1 MTNWAE
7 DINPMKDLCK
17 TDRDIWI
24 AAMASRIKMKEIRES
39 FDFACRIR
47 KFLKRKNS
55 VLEVCCGHGLVS
67 NILVEKGWV
76 GYTYQIDI
84 QETKGHERLL
94 SVLNNS
100 HRIFFYE
107 RNLYD
112 LDFVKELDIDGIIGV
127 HCCGSLTD
135 LVIQIA
141 ILKNIDVAVVPC
153 CYGKVKK
160 DNRTKR
166 IRGLFGDAGVDAIRS
181 SRLLEQAYSVNLK
194 KLNESITP
202 MNNLIIG
209 NHGI

>member
-39 FDFACRIR
+39 FDFAHRIR
-47 KFLKRKNS
+47 KFLKKKNS

-67 NILVEKGWV
+67 NILVEKGWI

-94 SVLNNS
+94 SMLNNS

-141 ILKNIDVAVVPC
+141 ILKNIDIAVVPC
-153 CYGKVKK
+153 CYGKVKR
-160 DNRTKR
+160 DNRTRR
-166 IRGLFGDAGVDAIRS
+166 IRGLFGDIGVDAIRT
-181 SRLLEQAYSVNLK
+181 SRLMEQDYSVKLK